1 MAMKNNAEIRLLA
14 RSQLKGKWLPA
25 VGTSFIYGVLL
36 YGLGF
41 FLGGISTFG
50 HSGYY
55 LKKARGEDANFVDL
69 FDGFRLGSV
78 PGFLASRQT
87 WQIVITMF
95 LLLIVE
101 GLFIALWTCLFIV
114 PGIIKCLSYSM
125 SYYILRDN
133 PDIGVLEA
141 ITRSRKMMLGHKRQ
155 LFSLC
160 ISFLGWGLLCVFTL
174 GIGLLWLVPY
184 ISLSLAN
191 FYETLKE
198 NQQEQSIGV

>member
-14 RSQLKGKWLPA
+14 RRQLKGKWLPA
-25 VGTSFIYGVLL
+25 IGTSLVYTALL

-55 LKKARGEDANFVDL
+55 LKRARGKDANFVDL

-78 PGFLASRQT
+78 PCSLASRQI
-87 WQIVITMF
+87 WQVVFTMF
-95 LLLIVE
+95 LLLIIE
-101 GLFIALWTCLFIV
+101 GLFIALWTCLFII
-114 PGIIKCLSYSM
+114 PGIIKYLSYSM

-141 ITRSRKMMLGHKRQ
+141 ITKSRKMMMGHKGQ
-155 LFSLC
+155 LFGLYL
-160 ISFLGWGLLCVFTL
+160 SFFGWGLLCVITL
-174 GIGLLWLVPY
+174 GIGVLWLVPY

-198 NQQEQSIGV
+198 NQQGE